1 MAAITNQPLSTITLD
16 DPEVIQDA
24 PVSTSIDYGDD
35 WVDYTDNEYAK
46 AIIVN
51 RKILEAP
58 FIPHDWKFFY
68 DSKTNRL
75 VIPWIRDGEMVYYQ
89 SRAIIKSPE
98 KYLFPKNTEKD
109 VFGLDTFDE
118 SVPYVFYSEGVF
130 DAIWTK
136 NCLAIGGLNLSKH
149 QAEVVENRTCLV
161 DHHVYFPDNQW
172 LDHSARD
179 ATIKCV
185 KAGKQVFIWP
195 KEFKQKDVND
205 YVLKNKTNP
214 FMDINFMSKH
224 VYKGI
229 AALTRLK
236 FMR

>member
-1 MAAITNQPLSTITLD
+1 
-16 DPEVIQDA
+16 
-24 PVSTSIDYGDD
+24 
-35 WVDYTDNEYAK
+35 
-46 AIIVN
+46 
-51 RKILEAP
+51 
-58 FIPHDWKFFY
+58 
-68 DSKTNRL
+68 
-75 VIPWIRDGEMVYYQ
+75 MVYYQ

-118 SVPYVFYSEGVF
+118 SVSSVFICEGVF
-130 DAIWTK
+130 DAIWTI
-136 NCLAIGGLNLSKH
+136 NCLAIGGLKLSKH
-149 QAEVVENRTCLV
+149 QEQIIQNRTQFSTQ
-161 DHHVYFPDNQW
+161 VYFPDNQW
-172 LDHSARD
+172 KDQSAMR
-179 ATIKCV
+179 ASIEYAQ
-185 KAGKQVFIWP
+185 AGGRVFIWP